1 MNHEN
6 SPSPVPSLSERFKQE
21 EEEEEEE
28 GYERG
33 FSQAASIIGLSIGLT
48 FATLIVLYL
57 IISSRALG
65 KREIQLQRPR
75 VIKRSPLV
83 VRSKYEIAL
92 ATEAAAVLTIAGNEC
107 DGSTVGGT
115 SSAQRWDGF

>member
-21 EEEEEEE
+21 GED
-28 GYERG
+28 YERG
-33 FSQAASIIGLSIGLT
+33 FTQAASIIGLSIGLT
-48 FATLIVLYL
+48 IATSIVLYL